1 MSEFGLPQEGFVHV
15 PVDNGNVKV
24 HVWNSRTFW
33 SNKNKE
39 KETPESKEKYNF
51 ENKNLDN

>member
-24 HVWNSRTFW
+24 YVWDSKTFW

-39 KETPESKEKYNF
+39 KEKTKNKENDK
-51 ENKNLDN
+51 KLDN

>member
-24 HVWNSRTFW
+24 YVWDSKTFW

-39 KETPESKEKYNF
+39 KENTRDKEKD
-51 ENKNLDN
+51 KSLDN